1 MGFVDY
7 ILANPAE
14 FLKLIRQHLV
24 LVGVAGAFTIAIGLP
39 LGVTLTRP
47 RFQRVAESVVG
58 VVNIGQSVPSLAV
71 VGLAMGLLGLGFRP
85 AAFALFLY
93 GLLPVVR
100 NTMTGILE
108 VPAAVIEAARG
119 MGMTA
124 AQVLL
129 RIELPLAMRVILAGI
144 RVSLVVNVG
153 TAALAFLIGGG
164 GLGDLIFTGIALMDT
179 PLVLA
184 GAVPTAILAV
194 VLDALMGLVERVA
207 APAV

>member
-14 FLKLIRQHLV
+14 FLKLVRQHLV

-39 LGVTLTRP
+39 LGVILTRP
-47 RFQRVAESVVG
+47 RFQRVAQSVVS

-85 AAFALFLY
+85 AVFALFLY

-108 VPAAVIEAARG
+108 VPAAIIEAARG

-184 GAVPTAILAV
+184 GAAPTAVLAV
-194 VLDALMGLVERVA
+194 VVDSVMGLVERVA